1 MKLENIRSLL
11 FKKCIFEKSLSFK
24 RVVHFSVKKD
34 HVIIMHDLCK
44 SDLNKVLMWYRLLI
58 TYQSCP
64 TWKSKRCLRG
74 VYFHLL
80 LWRGKYGCLLKLY
93 SSVIQ
98 NGNLCHEC
106 SFAFCCHCK
115 YRKSSIKTPAA
126 GGLLIWGGRGLF
138 NLATTMVSV
147 LYKEL

>member
-1 MKLENIRSLL
+1 MYLLTSATMFKFSSVIRHAISIMWHVSISRPVDLEDQHKENYYHRNCWAKPNIFKNNTLNELQWNWRTLEAYFVRLL

-64 TWKSKRCLRG
+64 T
-74 VYFHLL
+74 
-80 LWRGKYGCLLKLY
+80 
-93 SSVIQ
+93 
-98 NGNLCHEC
+98 
-106 SFAFCCHCK
+106 
-115 YRKSSIKTPAA
+115 
-126 GGLLIWGGRGLF
+126 
-138 NLATTMVSV
+138 
-147 LYKEL
+147 